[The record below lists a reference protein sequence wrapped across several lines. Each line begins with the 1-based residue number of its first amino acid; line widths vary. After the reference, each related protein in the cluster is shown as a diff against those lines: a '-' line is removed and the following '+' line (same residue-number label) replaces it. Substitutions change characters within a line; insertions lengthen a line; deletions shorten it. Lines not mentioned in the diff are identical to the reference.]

1 MKIMHLIS
9 GGDVGGAK
17 THVLSLL
24 QGLSRTETVRL
35 VCFLEG
41 PFAQE
46 ARDMGI
52 DTLVMTQGNL
62 LKVVAELARMI
73 QTEGFQIVH
82 CHGSRANLLGT
93 LLKGKVHVPLVTT
106 VHSDY
111 RLDYLGRPF
120 HRLTYGTI
128 NTVCVRRIPNHI
140 GVSDAM
146 ADLLISRGFDPQT
159 MFAIYNGVDFTPV
172 TPKLNRAQYFESI
185 GLEAGPEDVVFGI
198 AARLSA
204 VKDVATLIRG
214 FGRACETVQNIRLV
228 IAGDGEQ
235 RQELEALARQCCPAG
250 KYVFAGWV
258 EDTDSFYNAIDVN
271 TLTSLSETDR
281 GRPDALR
288 HHRLPGGR
296 RAAADPGRTLWPPL
310 RSPGL

>member
-24 QGLSRTETVRL
+24 QGLGRTETVRL

-46 ARDMGI
+46 AREMGI
-52 DTLVMTQGNL
+52 DTLVITQGNL
-62 LKVVAELARMI
+62 FAVVRTLAEIIR
-73 QTEGFQIVH
+73 TEGFEIVH

-93 LLKGKVHVPLVTT
+93 MLRRKVDVPMVTT

-128 NTVCVRRIPNHI
+128 NTVCVRRIPYHI

-159 MFAIYNGVDFTPV
+159 MFTIYNGVDFTPV
-172 TPKLNRAQYFESI
+172 TPRMTREEYLESI
-185 GLEAGPEDVVFGI
+185 GLSAGAEDVVFGI

-204 VKDVATLIRG
+204 VKDVATLIRA
-214 FGRACETVQNIRLV
+214 FGQACRTTDHIRLV

-235 RQELEALARQCCPAG
+235 RAMLEALA
-250 KYVFAGWV
+250 K
-258 EDTDSFYNAIDVN
+258 E
-271 TLTSLSETDR
+271 
-281 GRPDALR
+281 
-288 HHRLPGGR
+288 
-296 RAAADPGRTLWPPL
+296 
-310 RSPGL
+310 